1 MLVGFAKGKGLE
13 IIEKIAKVSPKMQ
26 FHLYGNKNTLY
37 KSTDNY
43 PNNIK
48 FKGYVSYSKLTKV
61 LPKYKVLLMPYEKEG
76 VLMKKINVVSYFSP
90 LKLFEY
96 MATGKLYFSLK
107 T

>member
-1 MLVGFAKGKGLE
+1 MDVRDFKNLHNDKIKNSCVYAGSFTAKGKGLE

-48 FKGYVSYSKLTKV
+48 FKGYVSYSKTYKSVTKIQSFV
-61 LPKYKVLLMPYEKEG
+61 DAL
-76 VLMKKINVVSYFSP
+76 
-90 LKLFEY
+90 
-96 MATGKLYFSLK
+96 
-107 T
+107 

>member
-1 MLVGFAKGKGLE
+1 MLVVSQK
-13 IIEKIAKVSPKMQ
+13 AKVWKLLKKLQKLARKMQ

-61 LPKYKVLLMPYEKEG
+61 LPKYKVLLMPYEKEVG
-76 VLMKKINVVSYFSP
+76 VLMKK
-90 LKLFEY
+90 KL
-96 MATGKLYFSLK
+96 M
-107 T
+107 